1 MGQNPM
7 LIRIK
12 DLELRPLEF
21 NETFEPG
28 TIDLGAEYRQT
39 GPLQA
44 TGRAELIEE
53 NRGHKQVL
61 NDIRIVGKLD
71 TEIEVACARC
81 LDPVRQPVARDFE
94 LLYRPQGAD
103 KTREEAAVSKGE
115 TEISYYEGDGLL
127 LEDVLREQVLLAVPY
142 RALCQENCKGLCPSC
157 GRNLNSGECNCEAAP
172 PDVRWNPLGDLRDKL
187 KSE

>member
-1 MGQNPM
+1 M

-12 DLELRPLEF
+12 DLQLQRLEF
-21 NETFEPG
+21 NETFQPG
-28 TIDLGAEYRQT
+28 MIDLGSEIRQAA
-39 GPLQA
+39 PLNA

-53 NRGHKQVL
+53 NRGHKEIL
-61 NDIRIVGKLD
+61 DDIRLVGKLS
-71 TEIEVACARC
+71 TEVEVACARC
-81 LDPVRQPVARDFE
+81 LEPVRQGVSRDFE

-103 KTREEAAVSKGE
+103 KSKEEAAVSKGE

-142 RALCQENCKGLCPSC
+142 RVLCQENCKGLCPSC
-157 GRNLNSGECNCEAAP
+157 GRNLNSGECRCEEVR
-172 PDVRWNPLGDLRDKL
+172 PDPRWNALGSLRDKL